1 MGRCERVVAADG
13 PQCVLM
19 RSSNTFFG
27 GSKFA
32 ALHMSAR
39 GTELPI
45 PNVRS
50 SVANEG
56 KADKICS
63 MRVLRILIPISVMGC
78 QFCCAAQRPSQCG
91 RLPHSPRRAD
101 VARGGPDRRSNIDA

>member
-39 GTELPI
+39 GTFETSTD
-45 PNVRS
+45 VRY
-50 SVANEG
+50 AAAFGGTPDIERTTQKG
-56 KADKICS
+56 
-63 MRVLRILIPISVMGC
+63 RV
-78 QFCCAAQRPSQCG
+78 
-91 RLPHSPRRAD
+91 
-101 VARGGPDRRSNIDA
+101 

>member
-50 SVANEG
+50 SAAIGG

-63 MRVLRILIPISVMGC
+63 TRVLRILTLLGHEVRVFVGMHATNTPNLLYSV
-78 QFCCAAQRPSQCG
+78 RDP
-91 RLPHSPRRAD
+91 
-101 VARGGPDRRSNIDA
+101 

>member
-39 GTELPI
+39 GTNRPFYAC
-45 PNVRS
+45 RRM
-50 SVANEG
+50 SVLGG
-56 KADKICS
+56 KA
-63 MRVLRILIPISVMGC
+63 VMQPVFGSIHMTC
-78 QFCCAAQRPSQCG
+78 
-91 RLPHSPRRAD
+91 LSPLVTDRAME
-101 VARGGPDRRSNIDA
+101 A

>member
-1 MGRCERVVAADG
+1 MAADG

-27 GSKFA
+27 ASKFA

-45 PNVRS
+45 PNVS
-50 SVANEG
+50 SSAAMEG
-56 KADKICS
+56 KADQLCS
-63 MRVLRILIPISVMGC
+63 HRVLRFVTLTRHG
-78 QFCCAAQRPSQCG
+78 FAQRKAANHDNSSKSG
-91 RLPHSPRRAD
+91 RCS
-101 VARGGPDRRSNIDA
+101 